1 MNMNTKFELN
11 KSYKFDF
18 NRKVIDKNG
27 YTYFYLKY
35 EGANT
40 IPGYENKSLEF
51 RVRALGF
58 LKDWTEEKIREKMP
72 KIDCFVSDYYPDLHN
87 GELPSFPY
95 LIMDCGFVRR
105 LFFEAGQ
112 TYLFTVE
119 GRETDSNTG
128 SEYFSLCDEAIHYRH
143 RYYPQKNILWNS
155 GVKVELCVD
164 SFSDKGYLQLS
175 LTPKENLRLEI
186 ASLELAEDLSCSR
199 ESERLEFKSS
209 FVYTAEGKEDIDEQL
224 GHEILA
230 QLAGFMNAGGGTVC
244 LGYKDDGSVRGINE
258 DIPFLNTSKIDKYN
272 GQYKETLD
280 SIERKI
286 RTMIKWK
293 LGRDVDPLVQIRF
306 YKALNDRLVCFLK
319 ASPSNTNI
327 YLNKDEMYVRSGCTC
342 HRLLGD
348 ERLKYQKNCVFKNP
362 IEFDEDILAKQY
374 PKVLVTTT
382 VESAADKI
390 ITKNDVQHS
399 DIKVFTSGG
408 NNMDES
414 LFIKVLTIYRNGD
427 ASCQSRKVLNQG
439 EYCNIP
445 LTVDMMGEKARL
457 VLIYDGGRVNIVNPA
472 MIIKKKF
479 IESWKRYKNGFNTN
493 AKLLACCVCTVD
505 DTLCVF
511 MDKNG
516 KSDVEAFEV
525 ANCNV
530 NESMHTRGKRILK
543 KKYSKIVDVKAIS
556 RGLRPSNAV
565 CYIIDNLAA

>member
-18 NRKVIDKNG
+18 NRKVVDKNG
-27 YTYFYLKY
+27 YVYLYLKY

-155 GVKVELCVD
+155 GDKVELRVD
-164 SFSDKGYLQLS
+164 GFLDKGHLKLS
-175 LTPKENLRLEI
+175 LSTKENLKTEI

-230 QLAGFMNAGGGTVC
+230 QLAGFMNATGGTVC

-258 DIPFLNTSKIDKYN
+258 DISLLNTSKIDKYN

-286 RTMIKWK
+286 RNMIRWK
-293 LGRDVDPLVQIRF
+293 LGRDVDPLVRVEF
-306 YKALNDRLVCFLK
+306 YRAQNDHLVCFLK
-319 ASPSNTNI
+319 VPPSSNI
-327 YLNKDEMYVRSGCTC
+327 IYVDRDEMYVRAGNICN
-342 HRLLGD
+342 RLYGA
-348 ERLKYQKNCVFKNP
+348 ERSRFEQNKRNGFKNP
-362 IEFDEDILAKQY
+362 IVINENIIKTDGEASLEY
-374 PKVLVTTT
+374 R
-382 VESAADKI
+382 SA
-390 ITKNDVQHS
+390 V
-399 DIKVFTSGG
+399 
-408 NNMDES
+408 
-414 LFIKVLTIYRNGD
+414 KVLTLYKNGD
-427 ASCQSRKVLNQG
+427 TSCQSSEVKSSDVLF
-439 EYCNIP
+439 NIL
-445 LTVDMMGEKARL
+445 LTKELMSEKGRL
-457 VLIYDGGRVNIVNPA
+457 VFLYEDGYVNIMNPA
-472 MIIKKKF
+472 TIIKKKF
-479 IESWKRYKNGFNTN
+479 TDEWKRYSNGFNTKAN
-493 AKLLACCVCTVD
+493 LLKYCVCTVD

-511 MDKNG
+511 TEKKNG
-516 KSDVEAFEV
+516 QSDVEAFKI
-525 ANCNV
+525 ANYKV
-530 NESMHTRGKRILK
+530 NESMHTPGRKILM
-543 KKYSKIVDVKAIS
+543 KKYLKITKIEKLREDLSKRELVSCPVND
-556 RGLRPSNAV
+556 
-565 CYIIDNLAA
+565 AA